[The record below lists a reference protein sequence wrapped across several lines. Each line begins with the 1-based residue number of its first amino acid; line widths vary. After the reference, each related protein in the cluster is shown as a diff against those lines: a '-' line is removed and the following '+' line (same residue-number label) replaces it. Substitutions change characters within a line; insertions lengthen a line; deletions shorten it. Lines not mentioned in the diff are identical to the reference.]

1 MCGGCTSGSPPA
13 RPSSFPGGADAALQC
28 ASVVLLED
36 GCRSGGGGR
45 AQPSGIKGAT
55 HHIHVVR
62 PSLGREALGP
72 RRLRGRTPPVSL
84 LGSHG
89 SAGGHGVSSC
99 NVASPASVPHGTL
112 HGTPPPGSHNHGS
125 SHRRRSVT
133 DIPRG
138 GGGGAAPTLRR
149 PRPRTSDVSRS
160 ARPAAAARGGR
171 VRRATAA
178 SPSPAPSSPSR
189 AVTLSRGLHARHSF
203 SPRVTKGAAGG
214 GASSH
219 VNQSSRSPGRPR
231 DTETPAT
238 HARCPG
244 RDDAPGDC
252 DTLEGCGGGRAAGA
266 AAVSRCSGRRG
277 LGARRRGPSG
287 RAAAAPA
294 REGRGRG
301 GACGAGGATWGAP
314 GRPRGPMATPVS
326 AAWLHLPDAF
336 FGRRDAEGQ
345 DEEKA
350 GKTVGAHWRR
360 SGELREKRFGMRRMR
375 MKTRGSPKSARRI
388 FSERTRL
395 GSAIYPEAV
404 SSSLINPEAP
414 SYVAVEGDLEAASPA
429 EAVLVA
435 FCL

>member
-1 MCGGCTSGSPPA
+1 MRRRG
-13 RPSSFPGGADAALQC
+13 
-28 ASVVLLED
+28 
-36 GCRSGGGGR
+36 
-45 AQPSGIKGAT
+45 T

-171 VRRATAA
+171 VRD
-178 SPSPAPSSPSR
+178 SG
-189 AVTLSRGLHARHSF
+189 VTLPRALLAQSRR
-203 SPRVTKGAAGG
+203 
-214 GASSH
+214 
-219 VNQSSRSPGRPR
+219 
-231 DTETPAT
+231 
-238 HARCPG
+238 
-244 RDDAPGDC
+244 
-252 DTLEGCGGGRAAGA
+252 
-266 AAVSRCSGRRG
+266 
-277 LGARRRGPSG
+277 
-287 RAAAAPA
+287 
-294 REGRGRG
+294 
-301 GACGAGGATWGAP
+301 
-314 GRPRGPMATPVS
+314 
-326 AAWLHLPDAF
+326 
-336 FGRRDAEGQ
+336 Q

-375 MKTRGSPKSARRI
+375 METRGSPKSARRI

-395 GSAIYPEAV
+395 GM
-404 SSSLINPEAP
+404 
-414 SYVAVEGDLEAASPA
+414 
-429 EAVLVA
+429 
-435 FCL
+435 